1 MVSKVS
7 FSCFSRFWWFLKY
20 HSHVFHAFADFYGL
34 DLMFSRVCWFYGLD
48 LMFSRVCWFLVSRV
62 FYAFVGFLVLFSC
75 LSCPNQPNYQRGLT
89 SKQGSPKIHDMNI
102 YTISTLVYIFICIK
116 ILSLSLNIYIYI
128 IIFSAGGHS
137 YIGSFSTKLPLAN
150 SQNDKNN
157 NNISAS
163 KKYICRI
170 FKKKI

>member
-1 MVSKVS
+1 MFFTRLPISMVSI
-7 FSCFSRFWWFLKY
+7 SC
-20 HSHVFHAFADFYGL
+20 FHAFAG
-34 DLMFSRVCWFYGLD
+34 FYGLD

-116 ILSLSLNIYIYI
+116 ILSL
-128 IIFSAGGHS
+128 
-137 YIGSFSTKLPLAN
+137 
-150 SQNDKNN
+150 
-157 NNISAS
+157 
-163 KKYICRI
+163 
-170 FKKKI
+170 